1 VANVP
6 SSKGREPVE
15 IDTSVAHV
23 SRVYDYLL
31 GGTDNFAVDR
41 AAAEQV
47 TAAAGGIEKSRAYV
61 RANRRFLVR
70 AVRYLAGEV
79 GIRQFLDIG
88 TGIPNADNVHGVALE
103 AAPDARVVYVDNDP
117 IVLAHAHGLLKG
129 GPPGATA
136 YVDAD
141 LHDPDHILEL
151 AAATLDFDQPV
162 ALMLV
167 SLLHLV
173 RDADDPYGLV
183 ERLVAGVPSGS
194 YLVVTHLTSES
205 EDMTRLSEA
214 IEENPTMEYSLIM
227 RSGAEIGRFFTGLE
241 LVEPGL
247 VLVDGWRPDGTD
259 PERPAGVGETP
270 FYGGVA
276 RKP

>member
-1 VANVP
+1 
-6 SSKGREPVE
+6 VE

-70 AVRYLAGEV
+70 AVRYLVGDV

-103 AAPDARVVYVDNDP
+103 AAPDARIVYVDNDP
-117 IVLAHAHGLLKG
+117 IVLAHAHSLLKG

-151 AAATLDFDQPV
+151 AAATLDFDQPI

-173 RDADDPYGLV
+173 RDADDPYGVV
-183 ERLVAGVPSGS
+183 ERLVAGIPSGS

-205 EDMTRLSEA
+205 EEMTRLSEA

-247 VLVDGWRPDGTD
+247 VLVDSWRPDGTD